1 MEKIDIM
8 NMALDMLGEKSILS
22 ADENHEHARVLK
34 RNFAPAVDS
43 VLRSYPWGCATY
55 RVTLAERTDNPSTV
69 WQHAYGLPVDCLRIL
84 PLTHNGENHGVEVPF
99 VREGNL
105 LLCNQPSPFVLRYI
119 KRPDD
124 DVSGLDPLVCHVIG
138 ARLAVLCCE
147 SINGQE
153 QKRQSLL
160 NLYDTFL
167 SHAKAVDRDEESTYV
182 YSENKGGWTA

>member
-22 ADENHEHARVLK
+22 DGDNHEHARVLN
-34 RNFAPAVDS
+34 RNFPRAVDS
-43 VLRSYPWGCATY
+43 VLRSYPWGCAMH
-55 RVTLAERTDNPSTV
+55 RMTLAERTDNPSSV

-99 VREGNL
+99 VREGHV

-124 DVSGLDPLVCHVIG
+124 VSVLDPLVCDIIAV
-138 ARLAVLCCE
+138 RLAVLCCE

-153 QKRQSLL
+153 QKRQSLI
-160 NLYDTFL
+160 NLYETFL
-167 SHAKAVDRDEESTYV
+167 ANAKAVDRDEESTYM
-182 YSENKGGWTA
+182 YSEHKGWTT

>member
-1 MEKIDIM
+1 MEKIDII
-8 NMALDMLGEKSILS
+8 NMALDMLGEKSIVS
-22 ADENHEHARVLK
+22 DDETQEHARVLN
-34 RNFAPAVDS
+34 RNFPRALDG
-43 VLRSYPWGCATY
+43 VLRSYPWGCATH
-55 RVTLAERTDNPSTV
+55 RVTLAERTDNPSKV

-84 PLTHNGENHGVEVPF
+84 PLTHNGETHGTEVPF

-124 DVSGLDPLVCHVIG
+124 MSELDPLVCDVIS

-153 QKRQSLL
+153 QKRQSLI
-160 NLYDTFL
+160 NLYETFL
-167 SHAKAVDRDEESTYV
+167 SHAKAVDRDEESTYI
-182 YSENKGGWTA
+182 YSGNQ